1 MNFKDVAQ
9 AVGKIAPTVAGTLG
23 GPGAATVATW
33 VADMLG
39 VDATPEGMIHA
50 AQDPELAVK
59 LRQMDLDHERELR
72 KMDLEAR
79 TKELSEINSTMRAE
93 LEKGNVWQ
101 TGWRPM
107 LGWGFG
113 AIMMA
118 IGGAMAYNIAIDPQL
133 ASDDSF
139 MSTVVWVV
147 VTMGGALG
155 LNVRER
161 TKDKMTA
168 RGFEPKGLLSQIKTT
183 KD

>member
-1 MNFKDVAQ
+1 MNFKDVAGEL
-9 AVGKIAPTVAGTLG
+9 AKVAPTVAGALA

-39 VDATPEGMIHA
+39 VDASPAGMVHA
-50 AQDPELAVK
+50 AKDPELAAK
-59 LRQMDLDHERELR
+59 LRQMDLDHEAELR

-93 LEKGNVWQ
+93 LEKGTVWQ

-107 LGWGFG
+107 IGWGFG
-113 AIMMA
+113 FVMMA
-118 IGGAMAYNIAIDPQL
+118 IGGAMAYNIAIDPKL
-133 ASDDSF
+133 AADDNF
-139 MSTVVWVV
+139 MATVVWVV

-155 LNVRER
+155 INVRER

-168 RGFEPKGLLSQIKTT
+168 RGFEPKGFLSQIKT